1 MPHLEPERLVL
12 LALGEETVE
21 QHETGHL
28 DACEQ
33 CRAEMDSLRNV
44 AGLGRQAS
52 RLRALPPPPEHVW
65 QRIRAELAASGRNQP
80 PPAVSLHSDP
90 PPARPEPAAAPDE
103 AAPDEAAPDEAAPD
117 GTGAGEPGRN
127 QPPAAAS
134 LAQRPA
140 TRPGPSP
147 RRLQTT
153 RARKSSNGPHS
164 DPPTARPEPAAAP
177 GDAKARA
184 RGGTG
189 ARGRQKAPR
198 WRVTLTVAAAAAVVG
213 GLLAAGGT
221 ALWMR
226 GGQTAAGCRTQDAR
240 VALQPLPGAPA
251 GAGGYAC
258 LRVVDGER
266 RLVVHA
272 EGMPVRDDADYEAWL
287 LDREE
292 PTVRME
298 ALGVLGKESELTVPA
313 SLDLSRYD
321 IIDISVEPHDGNAAH
336 SGLSML
342 RGTLR

>member
-90 PPARPEPAAAPDE
+90 PPARPEPAAAPNDLHSDAPPARPE
-103 AAPDEAAPDEAAPD
+103 PATAPDDLHS
-117 GTGAGEPGRN
+117 G
-127 QPPAAAS
+127 PP
-134 LAQRPA
+134 P
-140 TRPGPSP
+140 
-147 RRLQTT
+147 
-153 RARKSSNGPHS
+153 
-164 DPPTARPEPAAAP
+164 ARPEPAAAP
-177 GDAKARA
+177 DDLPARPELAAAPGGAKAREP
-184 RGGTG
+184 GGTG
-189 ARGRQKAPR
+189 ARKRQRSPR
-198 WRVTLTVAAAAAVVG
+198 WRVTVTVAAAAAVVG

-221 ALWMR
+221 AMWLRR
-226 GGQTAAGCRTQDAR
+226 GETAAGCRAQDAR
-240 VALQPLPGAPA
+240 VTLQPLPGAPA

-287 LDREE
+287 LDRDE

>member
-12 LALGEETVE
+12 LALGEEALE

-28 DACEQ
+28 NACEQ

-65 QRIRAELAASGRNQP
+65 QRIRAELAASGRDQP
-80 PPAVSLHSDP
+80 PPAVSLHTDP
-90 PPARPEPAAAPDE
+90 PPARP
-103 AAPDEAAPDEAAPD
+103 
-117 GTGAGEPGRN
+117 
-127 QPPAAAS
+127 
-134 LAQRPA
+134 
-140 TRPGPSP
+140 
-147 RRLQTT
+147 
-153 RARKSSNGPHS
+153 
-164 DPPTARPEPAAAP
+164 DPPTAPDQEKVREP
-177 GDAKARA
+177 
-184 RGGTG
+184 GGTS
-189 ARGRQKAPR
+189 ARTRDKGPR
-198 WRVTLTVAAAAAVVG
+198 WRVTVAVAAAAAAVG

-221 ALWMR
+221 ALWIRR
-226 GGQTAAGCRTQDAR
+226 GETAAGCRAQDAR
-240 VALQPLPGAPA
+240 VTLQALPGAPA

-287 LDREE
+287 LDRDE
-292 PTVRME
+292 PTVRTE
-298 ALGVLGKESELTVPA
+298 ALGVLGKDSELTVPA
-313 SLDLSRYD
+313 SLDLSRYN

-336 SGLSML
+336 SGRSIL